1 LCLGEGAAIK
11 PNLYQPY
18 AEKEEDTFANTFFLL
33 ASNRLPE
40 WCQESKFSKKY
51 KEMWEP
57 LMSRVYLV
65 SLTESFLGTSE
76 FPYST
81 QDLAGA
87 IKQVLNEQNE

>member
-1 LCLGEGAAIK
+1 
-11 PNLYQPY
+11 
-18 AEKEEDTFANTFFLL
+18 
-33 ASNRLPE
+33 
-40 WCQESKFSKKY
+40 
-51 KEMWEP
+51 MWEP
-57 LMSRVYLV
+57 LMSRMYLV